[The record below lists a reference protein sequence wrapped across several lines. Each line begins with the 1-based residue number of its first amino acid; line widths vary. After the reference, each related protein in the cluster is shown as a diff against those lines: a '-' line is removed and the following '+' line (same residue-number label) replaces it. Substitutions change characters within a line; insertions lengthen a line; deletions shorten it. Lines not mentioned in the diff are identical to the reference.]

1 MLASIRFNKISVL
14 GKVIMLTVLGKTD
27 MLRRDYSI
35 FKKLK
40 TKGDTHSS
48 VTTRPSVFVSG
59 AREKLITT

>member
-1 MLASIRFNKISVL
+1 M
-14 GKVIMLTVLGKTD
+14 GKVIMLTVLGKTE

-35 FKKLK
+35 FKKK